1 MREEYNTNL
10 KKDELFDDVLEL
22 PPPVERLLSCYH
34 HQQKL
39 CCSACLSR
47 VLKEV
52 RKKQKIFGFLR
63 TSASA
68 NQTYHIE
75 AQKKLPSMK
84 VVKCNQAKMWK
95 YLNITVINS
104 IPNRC
109 DLRFTYLLKP

>member
-52 RKKQKIFGFLR
+52 RKKRKIFGFLR

-109 DLRFTYLLKP
+109 DFRFTYLLKP